1 MNHSILHVIT
11 TIDLGGAEKQLLTL
25 ADCQKKAGFD
35 VEVIFLKDRP
45 TLLQDFLGLGIK
57 VDIDFAKS
65 GFLKQWLKLKR
76 REFQENSVVHAH
88 LPRAELLC
96 ALALKSKRFIVTR
109 HNSEAFFPK
118 GPTKLSKLL
127 SRFVL
132 NRSFASVS
140 ISKAVAKYLKNSGE
154 MSETH
159 DNYVIHYGIKNT
171 SVSPRRNPRVVSG
184 PIQIGTVSR
193 LAPQKNLPLLLFAL
207 KELNSKESQRFN
219 LTIVGS
225 GPLITELQSLS
236 TDLGIDELVTWKEQL
251 VEVLPFYRSLDVF
264 VLTSNYEGFGLV
276 LLEAMSQGI
285 PVIAR
290 RVSAI
295 PEVMGEEHPGLV
307 DSISP
312 IDLALKIQTLTS
324 NQDALRSCLQ
334 YQAQRLLGFPIEKS
348 QREHELIYLR
358 LLEQTKW
365 VSSNEKNS

>member
-11 TIDLGGAEKQLLTL
+11 TINLGGAEKQLLTL
-25 ADCQKKAGFD
+25 AACQSEAGFD
-35 VEVIFLKDRP
+35 VEVVFLKDEA
-45 TLLQDFLGLGIK
+45 TLLKDFSRLGVK
-57 VDIDFAKS
+57 VDLGFAQL
-65 GFLKQWLKLKR
+65 GFLRQWLKLKR
-76 REFQENSVVHAH
+76 RHFQENSVVHAH

-118 GPTKLSKLL
+118 GPIRLSKLL

-132 NRSFASVS
+132 NRSFASIS
-140 ISKAVAKYLKNSGE
+140 ISKAVANYLKNSEE
-154 MSETH
+154 MSGTQ
-159 DNYVIHYGIKNT
+159 DNHVIYYGIKNT

-184 PIQIGTVSR
+184 PIQVGTVSR
-193 LAPQKNLPLLLFAL
+193 LVPQKNLPLLLFAL
-207 KELNSKESQRFN
+207 KELNSKESPGFN

-225 GPLITELQSLS
+225 GPLKTELQSLS
-236 TDLGIDELVTWKEQL
+236 ADLGIEEMVTWKEQL
-251 VEVLPFYRSLDVF
+251 QEVLPFYRSLDVF
-264 VLTSNYEGFGLV
+264 VLPSNYEGFGLV

-295 PEVMGEEHPGLV
+295 PEVMGEEHPGLI

-312 IDLALKIQTLTS
+312 VDLALKIQTLTS
-324 NQDALRSCLQ
+324 NQVALRSCLQ
-334 YQAQRLLGFPIEKS
+334 YQAKRLLGFPIEKS

-358 LLEQTKW
+358 LLEQTKCA
-365 VSSNEKNS
+365 SSYE